1 MRKRYFVF
9 TVLLLISL
17 HAAAANVSITI
28 SGFTYTPSTVTV
40 NVGDVVTIEAS
51 GFHPLIQVSQQSFN
65 TNDPTLLS
73 GGFSSITNF
82 NLTITSAMAGSTI
95 YYMCSSHGSG
105 GMKGQIVVNVVSGI
119 EENANSDFN
128 FTVYPNPITS
138 AAWLNISLRKT
149 ERVAV
154 TLYDMQ
160 GRIIRRLLDKQLT
173 AGESTMNFPLNGLTR
188 GNYIV
193 QMHSGKEK
201 IEKQIVL
208 Q

>member
-1 MRKRYFVF
+1 MKKLYVVF
-9 TVLLLISL
+9 TLVLFTFLQ
-17 HAAAANVSITI
+17 AAAANVSISI

-65 TNDPTLLS
+65 ANDPTLLS

-95 YYMCSSHGSG
+95 FYMCSSHGSG

-128 FTVYPNPITS
+128 FTVYPNPINS
-138 AAWLNISLRKT
+138 AAWLNISLQKT
-149 ERVAV
+149 KRVAV

-160 GRIIRRLLDKQLT
+160 GRIVRRVLDKQLT
-173 AGESTMNFPLNGLTR
+173 AGESTINFSLNGLTR

-193 QMHSGKEK
+193 QMLSGKEK

>member
-1 MRKRYFVF
+1 MRKLYFVF
-9 TVLLLISL
+9 TLLLFTCL
-17 HAAAANVSITI
+17 HAEAANVSINI

-73 GGFSSITNF
+73 GGFSSVTNF
-82 NLTITSAMAGSTI
+82 NLTITAGMAGSTI

-105 GMKGQIVVNVVSGI
+105 GMKGQIIVNVVSGI
-119 EENANSDFN
+119 EENRNSDFN
-128 FTVYPNPITS
+128 FTVYPNPVSS
-138 AAWLNISLRKT
+138 AAWLNINLRKT

-160 GRIIRRLLDKQLT
+160 GRIVRRLFDKQLA
-173 AGESTMNFPLNGLTR
+173 AGESTINFPLNGLTR

-193 QMHSGKEK
+193 QMRSGKEK

>member
-1 MRKRYFVF
+1 MKKLYVVF
-9 TVLLLISL
+9 TLVLFTFLQ
-17 HAAAANVSITI
+17 AAAANVSISI
-28 SGFTYTPSTVTV
+28 SSFTYTPSTVTV

-65 TNDPTLLS
+65 ANDPTLLS

-105 GMKGQIVVNVVSGI
+105 GMKGQIIVNVVSGI
-119 EENANSDFN
+119 EENRNSDFN
-128 FTVYPNPITS
+128 FTVYPNPINS
-138 AAWLNISLRKT
+138 AAWLNISLQKT
-149 ERVAV
+149 KRVAV

-160 GRIIRRLLDKQLT
+160 GRIVRRLFDKQLA
-173 AGESTMNFPLNGLTR
+173 AGESTINFSLNGLTR
-188 GNYIV
+188 GNYIL
-193 QMHSGKEK
+193 QMLSGKEK